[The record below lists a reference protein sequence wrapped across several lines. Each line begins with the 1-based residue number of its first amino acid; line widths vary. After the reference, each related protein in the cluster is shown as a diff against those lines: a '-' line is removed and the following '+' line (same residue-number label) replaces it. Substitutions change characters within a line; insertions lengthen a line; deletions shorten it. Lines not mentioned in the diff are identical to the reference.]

1 MKESGPWIL
10 KISELIANAA
20 EPESERIS
28 DEGSASGG
36 NPVQPITGRMAQTRK
51 SMAPLA
57 RNMPM
62 ATRMA
67 TRYGMM
73 RTPIVNPSLAPSI
86 KLS

>member
-1 MKESGPWIL
+1 L
-10 KISELIANAA
+10 KISELMANAA
-20 EPESERIS
+20 DPDSDRIR
-28 DEGSASGG
+28 DEGSASAGK
-36 NPVQPITGRMAQTRK
+36 PAHETTGVSIQTSQ

-57 RNMPM
+57 RNIPI

-73 RTPIVNPSLAPSI
+73 RTPISNPSFAPSM